1 MKTQVVSPLLRN
13 GDVEGQYNLYVDW
26 AEISREI
33 VSRETHGPKDPETGM
48 EAPGEEI
55 EDMAPEEVIEGF
67 PVYEVLHDPDVLV
80 LPATADSVDEALAC
94 GGSVTIVRRWSK
106 AKVEQMADAGN
117 IRKDEARELKENMG
131 RADSSTGEIRN
142 TEKRILE
149 AVGIKHGGKEA
160 QVWETWAMLPLGKD
174 GAYSEKGRRRLC
186 RVFYGPKRAQLGAK
200 RNPYWND
207 RCPLL
212 SRPVMKMS
220 GAFKG
225 PSPVSFIASLQYEA
239 NDALNEG
246 ADAATL
252 SAAPIVRRDPAKSD
266 GPLVY
271 NVGAVW
277 DGEAGAIELLTF
289 PDLTP
294 RAMTRAGFVSQAIMQ
309 NLSVNP
315 SMLPQQTKVSKSNQ
329 AEVAQQ
335 QAVDLLT
342 AATRSAVLE
351 EGILTPAAELTVDF
365 DYQFRDRDLVIR
377 MYGEEGRKAEMQQV
391 PPLQNRAGFTFV
403 WRGGEQVRQNMAMQQ
418 GGTAMLNVMIT
429 PQMQQVLAA
438 QGLRFAPGKLLQQ
451 MITNAL
457 GSELG
462 AGSLVDLRMELTNPP
477 EMENEWMNAG
487 IMANVHALDDDNA
500 HMRAHFQAMQE
511 SGDPAGL
518 IRPHMMAHQQ
528 QAAMKM
534 QAAMQ
539 QQMMQQQQGAG
550 APGGGRPPGAS
561 APQPG
566 ASPAGPRLVAKQP
579 PGAIHSDRMPA
590 AGGIAPPRKF

>member
-1 MKTQVVSPLLRN
+1 
-13 GDVEGQYNLYVDW
+13 
-26 AEISREI
+26 
-33 VSRETHGPKDPETGM
+33 
-48 EAPGEEI
+48 
-55 EDMAPEEVIEGF
+55 
-67 PVYEVLHDPDVLV
+67 
-80 LPATADSVDEALAC
+80 
-94 GGSVTIVRRWSK
+94 
-106 AKVEQMADAGN
+106 
-117 IRKDEARELKENMG
+117 
-131 RADSSTGEIRN
+131 
-142 TEKRILE
+142 
-149 AVGIKHGGKEA
+149 
-160 QVWETWAMLPLGKD
+160 
-174 GAYSEKGRRRLC
+174 
-186 RVFYGPKRAQLGAK
+186 
-200 RNPYWND
+200 
-207 RCPLL
+207 
-212 SRPVMKMS
+212 
-220 GAFKG
+220 
-225 PSPVSFIASLQYEA
+225 
-239 NDALNEG
+239 
-246 ADAATL
+246 
-252 SAAPIVRRDPAKSD
+252 
-266 GPLVY
+266 
-271 NVGAVW
+271 
-277 DGEAGAIELLTF
+277 
-289 PDLTP
+289 
-294 RAMTRAGFVSQAIMQ
+294 
-309 NLSVNP
+309 
-315 SMLPQQTKVSKSNQ
+315 
-329 AEVAQQ
+329 
-335 QAVDLLT
+335 
-342 AATRSAVLE
+342 
-351 EGILTPAAELTVDF
+351 
-365 DYQFRDRDLVIR
+365 
-377 MYGEEGRKAEMQQV
+377 MQQV

-418 GGTAMLNVMIT
+418 GGTAMLNVLMN
-429 PQMQQVLAA
+429 PGLQQLLAA
-438 QGLRFAPGKLLQQ
+438 QGLKFAPGKLIQQ